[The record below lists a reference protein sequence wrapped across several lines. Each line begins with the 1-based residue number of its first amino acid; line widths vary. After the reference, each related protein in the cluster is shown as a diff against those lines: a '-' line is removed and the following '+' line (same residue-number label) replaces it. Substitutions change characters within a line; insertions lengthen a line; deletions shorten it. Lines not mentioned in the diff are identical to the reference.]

1 MKRIEDVI
9 RRPIVTEKST
19 MARKYG
25 NQYVFAMN
33 GQTVATLFGVKVLAV
48 NTCVMPGKDRRFGRT
63 MGRVNKWKKAVVTL
77 AEGEK
82 IDFFDTVE
90 GAAEAVSAQV
100 SD

>member
-1 MKRIEDVI
+1 
-9 RRPIVTEKST
+9 
-19 MARKYG
+19 
-25 NQYVFAMN
+25 
-33 GQTVATLFGVKVLAV
+33 
-48 NTCVMPGKDRRFGRT
+48 MPGKDRRFGRT